1 MSHAIRRPGLP
12 RCETL
17 LGAVGAVALHA
28 LGAWVV
34 LQQPATRQPPAP
46 VAVLEA
52 SLLSAPAAPAAPPP
66 TPASPPIADAPPPT
80 AQPPAA
86 TQPAAVTRQP
96 AQARPAPAEPAPTK
110 PAPVETTAEQPA
122 PSQPRRPHAAE
133 PVPEPSIAEPATA
146 PPVATSPAATPAQ
159 PRATQQEIRA
169 KPPVTAPRFDA
180 AYLNNPPPSY
190 PPLSRRLGEQGRVL
204 VRVFVNPN
212 GAPAKVQLSKSS
224 GHPRLDAAAKTAVKG
239 WRFVPARRG
248 DEPVGA
254 WVLVPIAFNLRS

>member
-1 MSHAIRRPGLP
+1 MPHAIHRPGLP

-52 SLLSAPAAPAAPPP
+52 SLLSVSPAPAVAPE
-66 TPASPPIADAPPPT
+66 TPASPPIPDAPPPP

-86 TQPAAVTRQP
+86 MQPVAATQQP
-96 AQARPAPAEPAPTK
+96 AQARPAPVKTDVSEPVRPRPRPATAEPST
-110 PAPVETTAEQPA
+110 
-122 PSQPRRPHAAE
+122 
-133 PVPEPSIAEPATA
+133 EPSIAEPSTVA
-146 PPVATSPAATPAQ
+146 PVAASAAALATPAQ
-159 PRATQQEIRA
+159 PRSTPQDVPAN
-169 KPPVTAPRFDA
+169 PPVTAPRFDA
-180 AYLNNPPPSY
+180 AYLNNPAPTY

-212 GAPAKVQLSKSS
+212 GAPAKVQLRESS
-224 GHPRLDAAAKTAVKG
+224 GHRRLDAAAEAAVRR

-248 DEPVGA
+248 QAPVGD
-254 WVLVPIAFNLRS
+254 WVLVPIAFKLRN